1 MWEGSEISHEFA
13 PECLARAG
21 FIWRSRGATLQL
33 WTMQRCLQI
42 SCGWVMSQPTIRVL
56 RCGGESQKDTWPA
69 VVQY

>member
-33 WTMQRCLQI
+33 WTMQHFANLLRV
-42 SCGWVMSQPTIRVL
+42 GYEPTDN
-56 RCGGESQKDTWPA
+56 SSSA
-69 VVQY
+69 VRG